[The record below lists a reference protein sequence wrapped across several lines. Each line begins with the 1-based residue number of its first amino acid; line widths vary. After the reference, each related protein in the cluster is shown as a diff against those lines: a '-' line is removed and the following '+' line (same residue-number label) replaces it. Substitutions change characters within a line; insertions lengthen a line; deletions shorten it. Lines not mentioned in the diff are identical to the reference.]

1 MDYNWTKIY
10 TSTDPFKI
18 ELLKGFLNENNII
31 AMSIN
36 KKDSSYLSFGEIE
49 LLVNEKDVMK
59 AKTLIIKQER

>member
-1 MDYNWTKIY
+1 VDYNWIKIY

-59 AKTLIIKQER
+59 AKALIIKQER